1 MCTVYCDP
9 FFDTFLMFNWI
20 KNQIKILKMINFVF
34 MIFTRHKNRHI
45 LSSQISKS
53 ESYSESEWVS
63 LIQVLFGLR
72 KRCLNWSYTFEILLS
87 DWLKRTFFIERK
99 QMRDYSEREKLWKIR
114 KIPKKLEKYFEMNEK
129 PVIWR
134 KIKLLTSGNGII
146 W

>member
-1 MCTVYCDP
+1 MTLA
-9 FFDTFLMFNWI
+9 FTFLMLNWI
-20 KNQIKILKMINFVF
+20 KSLIKILKMINFVF

-114 KIPKKLEKYFEMNEK
+114 KVRKIQNCETFIYLEYCKLELL
-129 PVIWR
+129 R
-134 KIKLLTSGNGII
+134 KSLKTSPHPL
-146 W
+146 